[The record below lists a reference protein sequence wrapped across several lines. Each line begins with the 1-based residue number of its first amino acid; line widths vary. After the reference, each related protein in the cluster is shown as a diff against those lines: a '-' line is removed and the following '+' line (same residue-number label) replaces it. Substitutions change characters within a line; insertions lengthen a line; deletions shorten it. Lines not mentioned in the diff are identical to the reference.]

1 MAAGSEKVVCDE
13 VVAKLEG
20 MAKIGMNKASRR
32 KSPGLE
38 ALAAAVPSAI
48 DEAALSAGL
57 KARLL
62 ERLRDARIP
71 EGHKQAVHLAEITGR
86 AYQTTRRWID
96 GSAPGLPDL
105 ASFKLLCTGMDGDP
119 SWLLGLAGEKRS
131 LRQALA
137 VEGPAPPI
145 GEGAEDWVQEV
156 ASEVRDQ
163 MYGCRARRMHGDE
176 MDPDIGDGDTLFIDF
191 DINEFRGNGNY
202 LIACDG
208 RELVRKLE
216 YRLGTGLVLGCVNTQ
231 YPETVIKDAAESI
244 RRQLRVLGRVEGVIQ
259 VRKFWR
265 GSARQPPR

>member
-1 MAAGSEKVVCDE
+1 MAADDGAVDGHEI
-13 VVAKLEG
+13 VAKLGG
-20 MAKIGMNKASRR
+20 MAKSEMNKTSRT
-32 KSPGLE
+32 KSRELE
-38 ALAAAVPSAI
+38 VQAADGRA
-48 DEAALSAGL
+48 DEDAALSVSL

-96 GSAPGLPDL
+96 CTAPGLPDL

-119 SWLLGLAGEKRS
+119 SWLLGLLGEKRS

-137 VEGPAPPI
+137 PTEPAAAPD
-145 GEGAEDWVQEV
+145 GEPEEWVQDV

-163 MYGCRARRMHGDE
+163 MYGCCARRMHGDDME
-176 MDPDIGDGDTLFIDF
+176 PDIADGDTLFVDF
-191 DINEFRGNGNY
+191 AVTEFRGNGNY

-208 RELVRKLE
+208 RELVRTLE
-216 YRLGTGLVLGCVNTQ
+216 YRPGTGLVLGCANTR
-231 YPETVIKDAAESI
+231 YPETVIKDAAEST
-244 RRQLRVLGRVEGVIQ
+244 RRQLKVLGRVEGVIQ

-265 GSARQPPR
+265 GSARQAPR